1 MARPTCQED
10 KDRAGR
16 APVDFGDRTDLL
28 GNGRLLVL
36 GEARV
41 HVASS
46 SRFFYDTVMV
56 LVVPKGEVGA
66 KGHLWKL

>member
-1 MARPTCQED
+1 M
-10 KDRAGR
+10 
-16 APVDFGDRTDLL
+16 DFGDRTDLL